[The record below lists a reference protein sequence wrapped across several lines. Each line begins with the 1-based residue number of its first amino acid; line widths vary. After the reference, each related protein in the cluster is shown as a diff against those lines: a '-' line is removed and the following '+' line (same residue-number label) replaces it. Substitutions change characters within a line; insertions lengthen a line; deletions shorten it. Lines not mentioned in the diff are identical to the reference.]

1 MFVKMKKPG
10 NDRIHKIPAKEVAIY
25 EKKGWSLVETKVK
38 RKVEVIEE
46 PVIAT
51 EQLDLDL
58 NEEHE

>member
-10 NDRIHKIPAKEVAIY
+10 SDRIHKIPAKEVAIY